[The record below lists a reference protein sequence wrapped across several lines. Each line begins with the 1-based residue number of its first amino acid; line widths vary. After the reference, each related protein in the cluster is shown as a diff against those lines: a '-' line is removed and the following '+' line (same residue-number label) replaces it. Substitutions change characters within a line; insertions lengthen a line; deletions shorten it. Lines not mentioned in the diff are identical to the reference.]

1 MILTFI
7 GAVQTLL
14 GLSLFLGGTIEAMF
28 GFLLVSALF
37 GGSAAVTLPALGT
50 GSSIPPVQFALV
62 FMAMR
67 LFVPG
72 AGQMAAIGRAARAN
86 VWLASYVFYG
96 VVLAYVAPRIFAGM
110 IDVTPLRGRTEVR
123 YSSFEAYLFATRP
136 LKFTTQN
143 ITTSI
148 YLCGTL
154 LVAMAAHI
162 ICSNERGRLTLIRTM
177 AIVGMIH
184 SALGFLSVLGKNT
197 PIDAGLMM
205 FRNASY
211 AQLDNAYQ
219 GFVRM
224 TGIWPEASGYAA
236 FAMVW
241 FVFVFECW
249 MRRIETRFTFPAAL
263 ALLAALVFST
273 SSLAYVG
280 LPFYAILLITRAMVF
295 PGAVSLDRALW
306 MAAAA
311 LAMTILVGVVLAV
324 HPLFADQF
332 IDLVKHM
339 TIDKSGSTSGTQ
351 RRFWAM
357 QGISAFWVSGGIGIG
372 PGSFRSSSLV
382 TAVLGCT
389 GVVGAIT
396 LTLHFVRAFKPL
408 RHSTYASVQDP
419 TLATGAACA
428 WALVQSLFVS
438 ALALPGCDPGTDF
451 AILTG
456 AALALRIKP
465 VRWVVARG
473 PAPLLLR
480 DAVPAFSSLDDLPVP
495 NFTPPPPD
503 PSPALQAA

>member
-7 GAVQTLL
+7 GAIQALL
-14 GLSLFLGGTIEAMF
+14 GLTLFLAGTVEAMF
-28 GFLLVSALF
+28 ALLLFSALF
-37 GGSAAVTLPALGT
+37 GGSAAITLPALGS

-72 AGQMAAIGRAARAN
+72 AGQMAAVGRAARAN
-86 VWLASYVFYG
+86 VWLACYVFYG
-96 VVLAYVAPRIFAGM
+96 VVVAYVAPRIFAGM
-110 IDVTPLRGRTEVR
+110 IDVTPMRGRSAAR
-123 YSSFEAYLFATRP
+123 YSSFEAYIYATRP
-136 LKFTTQN
+136 LTFTAQN

-154 LVAMAAHI
+154 LVAMASHI
-162 ICSNERGRLTLIRTM
+162 VSSSERGRVTLVRTM

-184 SALGFLSVLGKNT
+184 AALGFLSVFGKNT
-197 PIDAGLMM
+197 PIDAVLMT

-211 AQLDNAYQ
+211 AQLDNSYQ

-224 TGIWPEASGYAA
+224 AGIWPEASGYAT
-236 FAMVW
+236 FALVW
-241 FVFVFECW
+241 FVFLFECW
-249 MRRIETRFTFPAAL
+249 MRRIEPRLTFPAAL

-280 LPFYAILLITRAMVF
+280 LPVYGVLLLVRAMVF

-306 MAAAA
+306 MAVAA
-311 LAMTILVGVVLAV
+311 LGMIVIVCVVLAV
-324 HPLFADQF
+324 QPRFADQF
-332 IDLVKHM
+332 VDLVKHM
-339 TIDKSGSTSGTQ
+339 TLDKSDSTSGTQ

-357 QGISAFWVSGGIGIG
+357 QGVSAFWASGGIGIG
-372 PGSFRSSSLV
+372 PGSFRSSSLL

-389 GVVGAIT
+389 GVAGVIT
-396 LTLHFVRAFKPL
+396 LTMHFIRAFKPL

-428 WALVQSLFVS
+428 WALVQSLFINS
-438 ALALPGCDPGTDF
+438 LSLPGCDPGTDF

-456 AALALRIKP
+456 AALALRVKQ
-465 VRWVVARG
+465 VRWVAARA
-473 PAPLLLR
+473 PTPLLLR
-480 DAVPAFSSLDDLPVP
+480 DALPAFTSLDELPMP
-495 NFTPPPPD
+495 NFTAPPKDDRPV
-503 PSPALQAA
+503 LQSA